1 MNIMHA
7 PAESK
12 EPSPGKTALQPLDQM
27 PLPSRTAGACLKT
40 ESRVSFGIRLLARHL
55 FGGRPERLPADE
67 KQ

>member
-1 MNIMHA
+1 
-7 PAESK
+7 
-12 EPSPGKTALQPLDQM
+12 LDQM